1 MDIREAM
8 LQRHSVR
15 AYDDQP
21 ITGED
26 LDKLE
31 ALISACNAESGL
43 HIQLVTDEPQA
54 FQSRLARYGHFSGV
68 RNYIVMVGRRQMKDL
83 DEVCG
88 YFGEKIVLEAQQ
100 MGLRTCWVGATYK
113 KIPEAFEVNDD
124 EKLVIVIAI
133 GYGLD
138 DGTEHRTK
146 KAGLLSN
153 VNADSPTW
161 FKNGVRAA
169 MLAPTAMNQQK
180 FHLTLEW
187 DKVSAKAG
195 LGPYA
200 KVDLG
205 IVKYHFEKGSGKDP
219 EIWA

>member
-138 DGTEHRTK
+138 DGTERKRGFTDLVQKRSQSRH
-146 KAGLLSN
+146 AGP
-153 VNADSPTW
+153 DS
-161 FKNGVRAA
+161 
-169 MLAPTAMNQQK
+169 
-180 FHLTLEW
+180 HE
-187 DKVSAKAG
+187 SAEIPSHPRVGQSFCQGGPRSLCQGRPRNRQISLRKG
-195 LGPYA
+195 LRQGP
-200 KVDLG
+200 
-205 IVKYHFEKGSGKDP
+205 
-219 EIWA
+219 

>member
-15 AYDDQP
+15 AYDDRP

-26 LDKLE
+26 LEKLE
-31 ALISACNAESGL
+31 ALISECNEESGL
-43 HIQLVTDEPQA
+43 HIQLVTDEPKA

-68 RNYIVMVGRRQMKDL
+68 RNYIVMVGKRHLENL
-83 DEVCG
+83 DELCG
-88 YFGEKIVLEAQQ
+88 YYGEKIVLEAQR

-113 KIPEAFEVNDD
+113 KIPEAFEVLDD
-124 EKLVIVIAI
+124 EKLVIVISI
-133 GYGLD
+133 GYGLN
-138 DGTEHRTK
+138 DGTEHRNK

-153 VNADSPTW
+153 ITADSPTW

-180 FHLTLEW
+180 FHLTQGQ
-187 DKVSAKAG
+187 DKVTAKAG
-195 LGPYA
+195 FGPYA

-205 IVKYHFEKGSGKDP
+205 IVKYHFEQGSGKGP